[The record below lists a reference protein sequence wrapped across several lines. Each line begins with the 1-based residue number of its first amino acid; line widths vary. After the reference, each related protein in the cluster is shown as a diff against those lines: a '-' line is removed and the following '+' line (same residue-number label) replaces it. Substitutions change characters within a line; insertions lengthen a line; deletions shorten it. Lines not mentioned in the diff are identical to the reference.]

1 MWDRS
6 PFIGIPGPGAR
17 PDPAFCARKQRRPRY
32 EDLDPRLAYNGRVVD
47 PRVWRRYRRAL
58 AAIYLLLMRESPPDI
73 DWPHARLRSVVGLY
87 LLFPLLLLAG
97 PIWLFGWIA
106 AFVAPMQSTNKK
118 DREIDL

>member
-1 MWDRS
+1 MRTS
-6 PFIGIPGPGAR
+6 IP
-17 PDPAFCARKQRRPRY
+17 
-32 EDLDPRLAYNGRVVD
+32 
-47 PRVWRRYRRAL
+47 VWRTMAAWSIRGFGVVIGAAL